1 MSMWNDPI
9 TYGSSAHG
17 LTAPHPAHDIAG
29 VAPSAL
35 FLESGGGT
43 WSDRLVAT
51 LDGIRAN
58 RRSMMHRPGGL
69 VVAPDNAPLTA
80 TFRMRLRGRLV
91 VPRALAARTSAVP
104 IVFIVMGNHR
114 AFDLG
119 NPAFPEIPNHTGYD
133 YLQQSLADLGIA
145 SCSVDTN
152 FANALNLGIR
162 ARAEILLAT
171 MAATQSSA
179 PASIR
184 GKLDFSKVGLVGHS
198 RGGDAV
204 VMGALL
210 SSARSLAFGI
220 KCVTS
225 IAPTDFTIGFTGGR
239 VDGRVPVPTSLG
251 GNLRYLVLLGSH
263 DGDVADV
270 EANGFSLYDR
280 ATCDKTLIFARGLTH
295 NRFNTVWNECA
306 DYADGRLPFVDDDD
320 CRIRAPGTTFD
331 NRIFAAAVHREYA
344 KFFVGAL
351 ARRTLLGDTSA
362 EDVLRGLVAPS
373 RTLLQQSP
381 GLAGPAAS
389 VQWSLASRT
398 AVDEFDTAGIGR
410 RSFPS
415 GPGRMEIASNG
426 RPSVPHVTQS
436 FVANRGD
443 RVRIEVPAAR
453 KNMSTHR
460 ELTFRLTSMMPVT
473 SESAIE
479 AAHAPDW
486 EVRIETAHGTAVCR
500 PADLDRRGLREP
512 NRPFFHEVYF
522 EGDGDPRTRP
532 APINVTKNAYDTLVL
547 PLSAFSSADLSDVR
561 AIEFEAKGGEL
572 PLLVDSFAFV

>member
-9 TYGSSAHG
+9 SYGSSAHG
-17 LTAPHPAHDIAG
+17 LTAPHPAHDISG
-29 VAPSAL
+29 VAPSAMFVDSL
-35 FLESGGGT
+35 GGP
-43 WSDRLVAT
+43 WSDRL
-51 LDGIRAN
+51 LSRLGDIPGP
-58 RRSMMHRPGGL
+58 RRSMMHRPGGV
-69 VVAPDNAPLTA
+69 VVAPATAPLTA
-80 TFRMRLRGRLV
+80 TFQIRLRGRLV
-91 VPRALAARTSAVP
+91 VPRDLASRTSAVP

-114 AFDLG
+114 PFDFG
-119 NPAFPEIPNHTGYD
+119 DPAFPEVPNHTGYD
-133 YLQQSLADLGIA
+133 YLQQALADLGVA

-152 FANALNLGIR
+152 FANALDLKIR
-162 ARAEILLAT
+162 SRAEILLAT
-171 MAATQSSA
+171 IAATQSSA

-184 GKLDFSKVGLVGHS
+184 GKLDFANVGLVGHS

-210 SSARSLAFGI
+210 SAARGLAFGI
-220 KCVTS
+220 RCVTS
-225 IAPTDFTIGFTGGR
+225 IAPTDLTIRITGGR
-239 VDGRVPVPTSLG
+239 VDGRVPVPMSLG

-270 EANGFSLYDR
+270 AANGFSLYDR

-306 DYADGRLPFVDDDD
+306 DYADWRLPFVDDDD

-331 NRIFAAAVHREYA
+331 ERIFAAAVHREYA

-351 ARRTLLGDTSA
+351 VRRTLLGDVSA
-362 EDVLRGLVAPS
+362 EDVLRGLVAPP

-398 AVDEFDTAGIGR
+398 AVDEFDGAGIGR

-415 GPGRMEIASNG
+415 GPGRVEIANNA
-426 RPSVPHVTQS
+426 RPTVPHVTQS

-443 RVRIEVPAAR
+443 RVRIEIPPTR
-453 KNMSTHR
+453 KNMSAHR

-473 SESAIE
+473 SESTIA
-479 AAHAPDW
+479 AAHAADW
-486 EVRIETAHGTAVCR
+486 EVRIETARGTAVCR

-512 NRPFFHEVYF
+512 NRPFFHEVYP
-522 EGDGDPRTRP
+522 GRDGNPATRP
-532 APINVTKNAYDTLVL
+532 PAINVTKNAYDTLVL
-547 PLSAFSSADLSDVR
+547 PLSAFRSADLSDVR
-561 AIEFEAKGGEL
+561 AVEFEAKGGEL